1 MENESANLEKI
12 LELRSNEVTALTKLV
27 SDLQKARDS

>member
-1 MENESANLEKI
+1 MENERTNLEKM
-12 LELRSNEVTALTKLV
+12 LELRSKEVTSLTKLV